1 MNMNNNKAIFINF
14 KNLTRLIL
22 VCTIFAFILILKLNH
37 ERPVERCDNQE
48 SEKSSQLADLSI
60 KLTNAAQ
67 KIGKLKCEMAK
78 SFNDV
83 SPHGGWCLSA
93 GSKNSSEHKTD
104 SNFAKAL
111 SKFLN
116 GKTVASFGDG
126 PGFYKDIID
135 RLNQVK
141 LYDAFDG
148 SPYTEVNSKGKVKFL
163 DLSIPIYHLDK
174 YDWILSVEV
183 AEHIP
188 VEFEMVYL
196 TNLIKHAKEGVI
208 LSWAKEG
215 QGGFSHVNER
225 NFDYVKYKMES
236 MGVKHDLDAS
246 VYLKNSAKLSWIK
259 DNINV
264 FRKK

>member
-1 MNMNNNKAIFINF
+1 M
-14 KNLTRLIL
+14 
-22 VCTIFAFILILKLNH
+22 
-37 ERPVERCDNQE
+37 
-48 SEKSSQLADLSI
+48 
-60 KLTNAAQ
+60 
-67 KIGKLKCEMAK
+67 
-78 SFNDV
+78 
-83 SPHGGWCLSA
+83 
-93 GSKNSSEHKTD
+93 
-104 SNFAKAL
+104 
-111 SKFLN
+111 
-116 GKTVASFGDG
+116 
-126 PGFYKDIID
+126 
-135 RLNQVK
+135 
-141 LYDAFDG
+141 
-148 SPYTEVNSKGKVKFL
+148 

-246 VYLKNSAKLSWIK
+246 VYLKKSAKLSWIK